1 MRTPD
6 SNFYHSPLA
15 VGQFELSEEES
26 HHATKVCRAAVGDT
40 LRLCDGEGH
49 FANAKIVEIGKK
61 ACTVEVEAIETIEK
75 RPHLNLGIACLKD
88 DGNEEIALHTAEAD
102 LANIILFRTDYSQE
116 PKNASL
122 DRVVRRSEL
131 KARVSLKQSMKA
143 YETKIVGP
151 VVLKEWLKTAT
162 GTLVLCDIDGQDE
175 IPANIRNSE
184 EPVTLL
190 VGPEGGFSPEE
201 ITAIKSAPNA
211 KICLLKLGNTRLR
224 ARTAALFAIGK
235 ML

>member
-15 VGQFELSEEES
+15 VGKFELSEEES

-40 LRLCDGEGH
+40 LRLCDGQGH
-49 FANAKIVEIGKK
+49 FANATIVVIGKK
-61 ACTVEVEAIETIEK
+61 TCIVEVAEIETHE
-75 RPHLNLGIACLKD
+75 RRSNLNLGIACLKD
-88 DGNEEIALHTAEAD
+88 DGNEEIALHAGEAD
-102 LANIILFRTDYSQE
+102 INKIILFRTDYSQE

-131 KARVSLKQSMKA
+131 KTRVSLKQSMKA
-143 YETKIVGP
+143 WETQVEGP

-162 GTLVLCDIDGQDE
+162 GILILCDIDGETE
-175 IPANIRNSE
+175 ISPEVKNSK

-190 VGPEGGFSPEE
+190 IGPEGGFSPEE
-201 ITAIKSAPNA
+201 IDAIKTAPNA
-211 KICLLKLGNTRLR
+211 KTFLLKLGNTRLR

>member
-40 LRLCDGEGH
+40 LRLCDGQGH
-49 FANAKIVEIGKK
+49 FANATIVVIGKK
-61 ACTVEVEAIETIEK
+61 TCIVNVEHVETVE
-75 RPHLNLGIACLKD
+75 RRSNLNLGIACLKD
-88 DGNEEIALHTAEAD
+88 DGNEEIALHAGEAD
-102 LANIILFRTDYSQE
+102 INKIILFRTDYSQE

-131 KARVSLKQSMKA
+131 KTRVSLKQSMKA
-143 YETKIVGP
+143 WETQVEGP

-162 GTLVLCDIDGQDE
+162 GTLVLCDIDGNEE
-175 IPANIRNSE
+175 IPSEIRNSS

-201 ITAIKSAPNA
+201 IEAIKVAPNA
-211 KICLLKLGNTRLR
+211 KTFLLKLGSTRLR